1 MENKFIVGLTYMD
14 RVIKDNPDIS
24 PENAAFTVS
33 RYIPDIRSRELFSKY
48 QEMSENGKLELFSIK
63 EVGGNWILYSKLNP
77 ENILKVFNKKPD
89 NQEIQHAISRAMRFY
104 MKENI
109 EFIGTFLREHKN
121 HLKSNFLATVVF
133 PTVPLTESITADY
146 IFEEIELYEGF
157 LDSIKNFLQNKAD
170 STMSDVSSTITNF
183 KDAGIIIKD
192 VISDADVLE
201 KASTQIGKRLLN
213 QLKTIKGTVTKIE
226 TSTNNN
232 AIDQAA
238 GKINQIID
246 MFYAGQR
253 KSVQLG
259 GWKGLLYKLGMYGFV
274 KFVWSRITQ
283 YSKLS
288 EFVNFAKGAVIE
300 ELIDKLDVFQNMM
313 NSVASLTM
321 QKFMNFFAGLNE
333 VKEIFI
339 DMLAEIKRKLGVGNN
354 LSTTVSPISEHGGR
368 VVKGVN
374 TTVDVGPNEIKT
386 QAAKFGNK
394 VNKDGY
400 PPELNKKARKNTTS
414 NKLFNMGLAE
424 EYDRFSLAIME
435 GGRTL
440 EEGPRDALRRIG
452 KAAAVAS
459 SLGSLGAMGAV
470 GYNGISKANASEPV
484 QMQKIPDDSK
494 SFAPISS
501 LRPKSRVSNEPEVDQ
516 EPTDTAPKQSLRPN
530 PRPVIRITDQPSE
543 IYLIKA
549 AEKAGLKGVE
559 LAAFLA
565 QTAQETGLYDH
576 LKELGGK
583 SYFKKYDP
591 EYSAEKAKILGNDEP
606 GDGYKYKG
614 RGYIHLTGK
623 YNYAEASKD
632 LGIDLVKNPKM
643 VENPKIA
650 AKTALWFWFNF
661 VRPDVS
667 DFSDVESVTRQ
678 INPAMNHL
686 ENRKQYFKKYVEV
699 MTRSGKIN
707 ESEIVDLSKKRED
720 KKLKD
725 FHKKMSDDVKSL
737 AELKREALNIAH
749 EQGIFGDFRPGMRF
763 TLPNGASYKVLG
775 LSMKTSKTG
784 KLPNHQLEFRK
795 KHNFGPAKF
804 IEVDGKFYQPIV
816 YAEEMAG
823 EMAGSNSG
831 FDLDKLINF
840 ETGEKR
846 YTTFTGPK
854 RVTEKKKPDQV
865 KGKEKMPKKSKPS
878 KTGEQPHP
886 YRGRLVGEN
895 TYFKDGKV
903 SKDFINYIKE
913 NISITGTETAR
924 LAKKKGLEPG
934 TPEWF
939 EHWFSLPYMID
950 RRKKNKGREGKR

>member
-33 RYIPDIRSRELFSKY
+33 RYIPDIKSRELFSKY

-89 NQEIQHAISRAMRFY
+89 NQEIQHAISRAMRLY

-109 EFIGTFLREHKN
+109 EFVGTFLREHKN

-157 LDSIKNFLQNKAD
+157 LDSIKNFLRSKAD
-170 STMSDVSSTITNF
+170 DTMSDVSSTITNF

-201 KASTQIGKRLLN
+201 KASMQIGKRLLN

-232 AIDQAA
+232 VIDQAA

-288 EFVNFAKGAVIE
+288 EFVNFAKGAAIE

-435 GGRTL
+435 GGHTL
-440 EEGPRDALRRIG
+440 EEGPRDALRRLG

-459 SLGSLGAMGAV
+459 SLGTVGTMGAT
-470 GYNGISKANASEPV
+470 GYSAYQDQSRPRIEQPSSSSELAPASSIRPQQAPRATSGDDNASEL
-484 QMQKIPDDSK
+484 
-494 SFAPISS
+494 APTRS
-501 LRPKSRVSNEPEVDQ
+501 LRPE
-516 EPTDTAPKQSLRPN
+516 ARPQLTGITGN
-530 PRPVIRITDQPSE
+530 RLENMLLNYAHQNGIRGT
-543 IYLIKA
+543 
-549 AEKAGLKGVE
+549 E
-559 LAAFLA
+559 LAALMA
-565 QTAQETGLYDH
+565 QSYVETEGFTDMTEDYNGSPEEYFNGRYSPDH
-576 LKELGGK
+576 N
-583 SYFKKYDP
+583 P
-591 EYSAEKAKILGNDEP
+591 AAAEDLGNTQP
-606 GDGYKYKG
+606 GDGFRFFG
-614 RGYIHLTGK
+614 RGFLQLTGR
-623 YNYAEASKD
+623 YNYERAGREI
-632 LGIDLVKNPKM
+632 GIDLVNNPDL
-643 VENPKIA
+643 A
-650 AKTALWFWFNF
+650 ADPEISLRITRWFW
-661 VRPDVS
+661 RWK
-667 DFSDVESVTRQ
+667 VTRLTDNFDDTGT
-678 INPAMNHL
+678 I
-686 ENRKQYFKKYVEV
+686 
-699 MTRSGKIN
+699 TRLITGHESQGLDRRQQAFDDYQEQFDLN

-725 FHKKMSDDVKSL
+725 FHKKMSSDIKSL
-737 AELKREALNIAH
+737 AELKREALNIAY

-775 LSMKTSKTG
+775 LSMKTSKTD

-804 IEVDGKFYQPIV
+804 IEVDGKFYQPMV

>member
-1 MENKFIVGLTYMD
+1 MENKFIIGLTYMD
-14 RVIKDNPDIS
+14 RVIKDNPEIS
-24 PENAAFTVS
+24 TENAAFTVS
-33 RYIPDIRSRELFSKY
+33 RYIPNIRSRELFDKY
-48 QEMSENGKLELFSIK
+48 QEMSENGKLELFSTR

-77 ENILKVFNKKPD
+77 ENIIKVFNEKPAAQD
-89 NQEIQHAISRAMRFY
+89 IQHAITRAMRLY
-104 MKENI
+104 MRENI
-109 EFIGTFLREHKN
+109 EIVSTFLREHKN
-121 HLKSNFLATVVF
+121 HLKSNFLATVIF
-133 PTVPLTESITADY
+133 PTFPLTESITADY

-157 LDSIKNFLQNKAD
+157 LDSIKNFLKSKAD
-170 STMSDVSSTITNF
+170 DTMSDVSSTITNF

-192 VISDADVLE
+192 IISNADILE
-201 KASTQIGKRLLN
+201 KASIQIGKRSLN
-213 QLKTIKGTVTKIE
+213 QLKTIKGTVTKLQ
-226 TSTNNN
+226 TSTNNKI
-232 AIDQAA
+232 IDQAI
-238 GKINQIID
+238 GKINQIIE
-246 MFYAGQR
+246 MFYTGQR
-253 KSVQLG
+253 KAVQLG

-274 KFVWSRITQ
+274 KFIWSRITQ

-288 EFVNFAKGAVIE
+288 EFVNFAKGEMIE
-300 ELIDKLDVFQNMM
+300 ELFEKLDVFQNMM

-339 DMLAEIKRKLGVGNN
+339 DLLAEIKRKLGVGNN
-354 LSTTVSPISEHGGR
+354 LSSTVSPIKEHGGR

-400 PPELNKKARKNTTS
+400 PSELNKKARKNTTS
-414 NKLFNMGLAE
+414 NKLFNMGLSE
-424 EYDRFSLAIME
+424 KAIIE
-435 GGRTL
+435 DARTL

-452 KAAAVAS
+452 KAAAVAG
-459 SLGSLGAMGAV
+459 SLGTVGAMGAV
-470 GYNGISKANASEPV
+470 GYGGINKANASEPV
-484 QMQKIPDDSK
+484 QTQQIPDDSK
-494 SFAPISS
+494 SSAPKSS
-501 LRPKSRVSNEPEVDQ
+501 LRPNSRFSNEPEAKK

-530 PRPVIRITDQPSE
+530 PRPVVRITDQPSE
-543 IYLIKA
+543 IYLINA
-549 AEKAGLKGVE
+549 AENAGLKGIE

-565 QTAQETGLYDH
+565 QTAQETGLYNH

-591 EYSAEKAKILGNDEP
+591 EYAEKKAKTLGNTEP

-623 YNYAEASKD
+623 YNYTEASKD
-632 LGIDLVKNPKM
+632 LGIDLVKNPEM

-650 AKTALWFWFNF
+650 AKTALWFWLNV

-667 DFSDVESVTRQ
+667 DFSDVKSVTRQ
-678 INPAMNHL
+678 INPAMKHL
-686 ENRKQYFKKYVEV
+686 ENRKKYFNKYVEV

-707 ESEIVDLSKKRED
+707 ESEIFDLSKKRED

-725 FHKKMSDDVKSL
+725 FHKKMSDDVKSI
-737 AELKREALNIAH
+737 AELKREAFTIAQ

-763 TLPNGASYKVLG
+763 TLSNGASYKVLG

-784 KLPNHQLEFRK
+784 TLPNHQLEFRK

-804 IEVDGKFYQPIV
+804 IEVDGKFYQPMV
-816 YAEEMAG
+816 YAEEVAG

-854 RVTEKKKPDQV
+854 RVNEKKKPDQV

-895 TYFKDGKV
+895 TFFKDGKI